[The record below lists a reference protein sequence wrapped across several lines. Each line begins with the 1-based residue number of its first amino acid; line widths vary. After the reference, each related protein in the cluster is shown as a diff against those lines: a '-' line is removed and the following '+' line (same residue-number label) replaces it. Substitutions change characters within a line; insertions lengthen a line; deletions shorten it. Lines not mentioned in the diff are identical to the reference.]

1 MMMIIIVIG
10 IIIIVITNYLIFQ
23 KTTVE
28 ILLHF
33 VEFPLPLKYLHI
45 FLSFPALSWLLVGEI
60 MEI

>member
-45 FLSFPALSWLLVGEI
+45 FLSFPALS
-60 MEI
+60 